1 MELTYEKALE
11 IIGQG
16 IAHDTLRLSQ
26 REHILL
32 MRSFDKLKEL
42 VEKEKNNEQLPKE

>member
-11 IIGQG
+11 YIGQG
-16 IAHDTLRLSQ
+16 VAHESLKLSQ

-32 MRSFDKLKEL
+32 LQSFEKLKEL
-42 VEKEKNNEQLPKE
+42 VEKEKNDTSRN